1 MFIRIRISFRSCVK
15 VHGDPLSDTEFLT
28 TSSTVTPV
36 KPTTTKSKATTAAV
50 ASTLSPSTQHVLVS
64 SASTSAASSSAQ
76 SSSTAKSTTVAAGAP
91 TDKPSSKLDKK
102 GEPFL
107 GLAHEFQQLKTHRD
121 RIANA
126 TKDSSDKDGNS
137 GDKLSKRPMGGGSF
151 GLGLLNP
158 PLNPSLLQQHH
169 LHQQQLIQQALNAN
183 ANANSNSNET
193 IREREALQEEGSY
206 HQPVSS

>member
-1 MFIRIRISFRSCVK
+1 
-15 VHGDPLSDTEFLT
+15 
-28 TSSTVTPV
+28 
-36 KPTTTKSKATTAAV
+36 
-50 ASTLSPSTQHVLVS
+50 VS
-64 SASTSAASSSAQ
+64 SSSTSAASSSAQ
-76 SSSTAKSTTVAAGAP
+76 PSSTAKSTTAAVGT

-121 RIANA
+121 RIANS
-126 TKDSSDKDGNS
+126 TKDSSDKDGNG

-183 ANANSNSNET
+183 ANANSNSSET

-206 HQPVSS
+206 HQPVSIVEMV